1 MKTVIVASTNSAKI
15 EGFRL
20 AFTRMFP
27 DETFEFQS
35 IKAESGVPDQPVGRD
50 QTLHGAQNRIAH
62 ARTQAPTADYWVT
75 NESGVED
82 VGADLYIVNWIAVTD
97 GITFSNT
104 LTASFQLPPRVAD
117 YVRSGMEVTQGF
129 GAVFGPAAAKDGIA
143 GIGHLSAGNIPRAE
157 LIAMGAVTALIPF
170 KNPDLYFADQD
181 VATKNQL
188 QLYPSP
194 SG

>member
-1 MKTVIVASTNSAKI
+1 MKTIIVASTNSAKI

-35 IKAESGVPDQPVGRD
+35 VKALSNVPDQPVGRD
-50 QTLHGAQNRIAH
+50 ETLRGAQNRIAH
-62 ARTQAPTADYWVT
+62 ARTLAPIANYWVT
-75 NESGVED
+75 NESGVEEI
-82 VGADLYIVNWIAVTD
+82 GNDLFIVNWVAVTD

-129 GAVFGPAAAKDGIA
+129 EAVFGSAAAKDGVA

-157 LIAMGAVTALIPF
+157 LIAMGAITALIPF
-170 KNPDLYFADQD
+170 KNPGLYE
-181 VATKNQL
+181 KNQAAAA
-188 QLYPSP
+188 
-194 SG
+194 

>member
-1 MKTVIVASTNSAKI
+1 MKTIIVASTNSAKI

-35 IKAESGVPDQPVGRD
+35 VKALSNVPDQPVGRD
-50 QTLHGAQNRIAH
+50 ETLRGAQNRIAH
-62 ARTQAPTADYWVT
+62 ARTLAPNADYWIT

-82 VGADLYIVNWIAVTD
+82 IGADLFIVNWVAVTD

-129 GAVFGPAAAKDGIA
+129 EAVFGPAAAKDGVA

-157 LIAMGAVTALIPF
+157 LIAMGAITALIPF
-170 KNPDLYFADQD
+170 KNPDLYE
-181 VATKNQL
+181 KNQATAE
-188 QLYPSP
+188 
-194 SG
+194 